1 MTESPPELLQFL
13 ARSDNRV
20 TVLASLA
27 TGASFTR
34 SELQT
39 ETGLPRPTVSR
50 ILGEFKDRRLVS
62 SGANRYEVTPLGRF
76 LGGRLHSMFDAVETM
91 QRLQTLLK
99 QVSGTGTDTDGTY
112 HARSELLTPT
122 SADPGAPTRRFAD
135 RLHAAS
141 RVRLLVPAAIPQL
154 FCVDA
159 TTGDGQQTV
168 EVVLAS
174 GDGALF
180 SDDSDVPHFAGTIDG
195 IAVVG
200 LTDDAG
206 TIRGYVETSDAAVR
220 SWAETTVEAYTRNAS
235 RVDAEV
241 LTSSRMCQRTVERGT
256 TNSS

>member
-1 MTESPPELLQFL
+1 MAESPPELLQFL

-20 TVLASLA
+20 TVLAFLA

-34 SELQT
+34 AELQT
-39 ETGLPRPTVSR
+39 ETGIPRSTVSR

-76 LGGRLHSMFDAVETM
+76 LAGRLHSMFDSIETM

-99 QVSGTGTDTDGTY
+99 QLSGTGTDTDGTY

-135 RLHAAS
+135 LLHAAS
-141 RVRLLVPAAIPQL
+141 RVRLLVPAALSRL
-154 FCVDA
+154 FEVDA
-159 TTGDGQQTV
+159 ATGDGKQTV

-174 GDGALF
+174 GDGTLF
-180 SDDSDVPHFAGTIDG
+180 SCDSDVSHFVGTIDEV
-195 IAVVG
+195 AVVG

-206 TIRGYVETSDAAVR
+206 TIRGYIETSNAAVR
-220 SWAETTVEAYTRNAS
+220 SWIEATVEAYTRNAS
-235 RVDAEV
+235 RVDAGV
-241 LTSSRMCQRTVERGT
+241 LTSLQPE
-256 TNSS
+256 